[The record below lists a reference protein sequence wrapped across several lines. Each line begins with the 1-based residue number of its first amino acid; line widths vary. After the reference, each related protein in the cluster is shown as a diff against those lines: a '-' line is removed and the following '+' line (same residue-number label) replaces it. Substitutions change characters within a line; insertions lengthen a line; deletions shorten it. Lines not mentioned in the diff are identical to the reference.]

1 MHTLG
6 NWTDW
11 RGPSG
16 GWLAAVGLW
25 IRCCLRE
32 TGSWFPFEF
41 SYGQHGRTAMREAGL
56 VGGVWRIGRWVF
68 GVLGCVGW
76 VAWGAGVDG
85 STAGIVSS
93 SQRSA
98 PLVATPMPFTNAV
111 PDAPWRVAVYAF
123 EHGWSTDAPHG
134 VPQLETNGR
143 PARTAVRARIVSEDP
158 ADRGWFLIAAR
169 RATNAAGDVL
179 RMQSSNW
186 LSQRPGLLVTPGPVP
201 GEPWNVL
208 LEFSRNS
215 FFRPDELVPLPPL
228 VVAGPGENPIG
239 WRTNVHGIQLELQSV
254 RSASEP
260 PNLILVEVVASE
272 VPEGW
277 NVTLAGVTD
286 AEGVSCW
293 HRPRGGS
300 LNARRMTFEMRPTPG
315 AGVVHATLAV
325 HRSRMAMVTVEPTSA
340 R

>member
-1 MHTLG
+1 
-6 NWTDW
+6 
-11 RGPSG
+11 
-16 GWLAAVGLW
+16 
-25 IRCCLRE
+25 
-32 TGSWFPFEF
+32 
-41 SYGQHGRTAMREAGL
+41 
-56 VGGVWRIGRWVF
+56 
-68 GVLGCVGW
+68 
-76 VAWGAGVDG
+76 VAWSAGVDG
-85 STAGIVSS
+85 SPAGIVSS
-93 SQRSA
+93 SQKAA

-111 PDAPWRVAVYAF
+111 PNAPWGVAVYAF

-134 VPQLETNGR
+134 VPQLETNGL

-169 RATNAAGDVL
+169 RATNAVGQVL
-179 RMQSSNW
+179 RMESSNW
-186 LSQRPGLLVTPGPVP
+186 LSQRPGLLVTPSPAP

-215 FFRPDELVPLPPL
+215 HFRPEELVPLPPL

-239 WRTNVHGIQLELQSV
+239 WRTNVHGIQLELRSV
-254 RSASEP
+254 RGAPGP
-260 PNLILVEVVASE
+260 PNLILLEVVASE

-277 NVTLAGVTD
+277 NVTLAGVTND
-286 AEGVSCW
+286 EGIACW
-293 HRPRGGS
+293 SRPRGGA

-325 HRSRMAMVTVEPTSA
+325 HRSRMAVVTVEPTRA